1 MQMQTEN
8 QTFISRGVGV
18 EEMDN
23 TDNKCVQTE
32 DDTTQSLEKEN
43 KSTQFEV

>member
-1 MQMQTEN
+1 MQTEN

-43 KSTQFEV
+43 KSTQFEI